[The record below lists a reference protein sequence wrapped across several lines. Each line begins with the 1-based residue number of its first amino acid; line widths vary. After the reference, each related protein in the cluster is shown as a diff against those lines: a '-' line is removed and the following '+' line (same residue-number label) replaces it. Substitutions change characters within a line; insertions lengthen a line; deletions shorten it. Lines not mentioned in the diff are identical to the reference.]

1 MYPALP
7 YYDLLLHFGHIHIP
21 ELAKALHCGSD
32 MSSCYPVALLGPG
45 RRKGAV
51 E

>member
-21 ELAKALHCGSD
+21 ELAKALHSAK
-32 MSSCYPVALLGPG
+32 SSCCPVVLLGLG
-45 RRKGAV
+45 RRTEAA